1 MSQCRGEGIETS
13 IKEHAGKGYR
23 NIDHGKYGWF
33 HVNQGWLYE
42 QIDDIRISGQ
52 SKGVAG
58 SS

>member
-1 MSQCRGEGIETS
+1 MGQCRGEGIETS

-52 SKGVAG
+52 SK
-58 SS
+58 